1 MEELLGAISNVGFP
15 IAVAVFILIRIE
27 PRLNKLNESITK
39 SIEIINKIIP
49 IIQQDTD
56 NTRDVKDAI
65 NSLRVEIA
73 KLNGGSKK

>member
-15 IAVAVFILIRIE
+15 VAVAVFILIRIE
-27 PRLNKLNESITK
+27 PRLNKLSDTIK
-39 SIEIINKIIP
+39 DSMAMINKVIP

>member
-27 PRLNKLNESITK
+27 PRLNKLSDNIKDSIVM
-39 SIEIINKIIP
+39 INKVIP
-49 IIQQDTD
+49 IIQQDSD

-65 NSLRVEIA
+65 NGLRVEIA

>member
-1 MEELLGAISNVGFP
+1 MKELLGAISNVGFP

-27 PRLNKLNESITK
+27 PRLNKLSDNIKDSIVM
-39 SIEIINKIIP
+39 INKVIP

>member
-27 PRLNKLNESITK
+27 PRLNKLSDNIKDSIVM
-39 SIEIINKIIP
+39 INNVIP

>member
-1 MEELLGAISNVGFP
+1 MEEILDAISSVGFP

-27 PRLNKLNESITK
+27 PRLNKLSENIIK
-39 SIEIINKIIP
+39 SIEIINEIIP
-49 IIQQDTD
+49 IVQQDTD

>member
-27 PRLNKLNESITK
+27 PRLNKLSDNIKDSIVM
-39 SIEIINKIIP
+39 INKVIP

>member
-1 MEELLGAISNVGFP
+1 MEEILDAISSVGFP

-27 PRLNKLNESITK
+27 PRLNKLSENITK
-39 SIEIINKIIP
+39 SIEIINEIIP
-49 IIQQDTD
+49 IVQQDTD